1 MSSNRQPMPSHAIVT
16 HSGRPVGP
24 MMLPANNGDSFVE
37 EFNRTYRSI
46 GLTVTLNEHGRPL
59 VSQVK
64 GLHSPME
71 CCSPG
76 RADAIASGTV

>member
-1 MSSNRQPMPSHAIVT
+1 MPSHAIVT

-24 MMLPANNGDSFVE
+24 MTMPDQNGESFVE

-46 GLTVTLNEHGRPL
+46 GLSVTLNEQGRPL

-64 GLHSPME
+64 GLHSPIE

-76 RADAIASGTV
+76 HADAFVSGTV